1 MKKRSQ
7 IAEKY
12 KWDKS
17 CLCNSEKEFEERLSG
32 FEKYIALFKKFE
44 GK

>member
-17 CLCNSEKEFEERLSG
+17 CLCSGDEEFEKRLEK
-32 FEKYIALFKKFE
+32 FEKYIPFI
-44 GK
+44 

>member
-12 KWDKS
+12 KWNLKDIYESDEDLQNDIDK
-17 CLCNSEKEFEERLSG
+17 LCAS
-32 FEKYIALFKKFE
+32 
-44 GK
+44 